1 VEYGNGAG
9 SVRTVLIK
17 IRPAD
22 HNPSVTSTTF
32 KTLLSGCVLAIAPCA
47 WASTSYNFSSPTGPL
62 GHSQTYTSNGITI
75 TAYGFANGGGSL
87 DLFGKNDGAHETGL
101 GINGTSDNEIL
112 TTDFV
117 QLDLTN
123 LLATHPGTITV
134 SMNSVQSGEGWNIYA
149 SSILGTLGTFLQTG
163 TTEGNFT
170 LNALPGGDKFIS
182 VQASAANILLGTLAT
197 TGSSVPEPGTAAIL
211 GVGLLA
217 LGSIARRVRRS

>member
-9 SVRTVLIK
+9 SVRTVLSKIK
-17 IRPAD
+17 PTD
-22 HNPSVTSTTF
+22 HNPFVNSKTF

-47 WASTSYNFSSPTGPL
+47 WASTSYVFNSPTGTL
-62 GHSQTYTSNGITI
+62 GTSQAYVSNGITI
-75 TAYGFANGGGSL
+75 TAYGYNAGASV
-87 DLFGKNDGAHETGL
+87 DLFGKNDTGDEKGL
-101 GINGTSDNEIL
+101 GLNGTSDSEIL

-149 SSILGTLGTFLQTG
+149 SKTLGTLGTFLQTG
-163 TTEGNFT
+163 TTEGVVT
-170 LNALPGGDKFIS
+170 LNALPSGDDFIS
-182 VQASAANILLGTLAT
+182 VQASSGNILISTLAT
-197 TGSSVPEPGTAAIL
+197 QGSSVPEPSTAAIL
-211 GVGLLA
+211 GLGLLA